1 MILYLYK
8 KSEFVFAE
16 IIHKYIYIYIHMS
29 ALWYERVCVCSPT
42 PTDYGI
48 IQENRFVLRL
58 EEAVVK
64 QY

>member
-1 MILYLYK
+1 MRNPSLYSPRLY
-8 KSEFVFAE
+8 
-16 IIHKYIYIYIHMS
+16 INIYIYIHMS